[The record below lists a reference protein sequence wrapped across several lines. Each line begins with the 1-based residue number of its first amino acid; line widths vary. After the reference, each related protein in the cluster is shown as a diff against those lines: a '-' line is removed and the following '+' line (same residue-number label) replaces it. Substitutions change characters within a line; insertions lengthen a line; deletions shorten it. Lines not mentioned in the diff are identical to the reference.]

1 MKKEVLIT
9 ILGAVGS
16 VISTA
21 FGGFDVGLQTLMIF
35 MAIDYITGLLV
46 AGVFHKSGKS
56 ETGCLESRAG
66 FKGLCRKGLILLVVL
81 VAFRLDLLMGT
92 VFLRDA
98 AIIAFVCNEALSIIE
113 NAGLMGIPVPE
124 RITDA
129 IEVLNKKGEKPEEEI
144 NNN

>member
-1 MKKEVLIT
+1 
-9 ILGAVGS
+9 
-16 VISTA
+16 
-21 FGGFDVGLQTLMIF
+21 

-98 AIIAFVCNEALSIIE
+98 SIIAFVCNEALSIIE